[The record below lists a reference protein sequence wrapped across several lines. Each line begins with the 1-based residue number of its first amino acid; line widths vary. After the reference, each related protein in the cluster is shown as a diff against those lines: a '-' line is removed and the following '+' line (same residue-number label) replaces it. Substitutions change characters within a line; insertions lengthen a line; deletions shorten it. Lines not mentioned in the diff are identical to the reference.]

1 MTQTDRSKEI
11 RVLVKSTK
19 RGYVTVQSSQGPLAF
34 TNNREL
40 AYVFETYESLG
51 AFVRYF
57 EYIPN
62 EGLKT
67 EELYQD
73 APNKPGL

>member
-1 MTQTDRSKEI
+1 MDTNEREEI
-11 RVLVKSTK
+11 RVVVKSTK
-19 RGYVTVQSSQGPLAF
+19 RGYVTGQNLQGPVTF
-34 TNNREL
+34 TDNREL

-62 EGLKT
+62 EGLTT
-67 EELYQD
+67 EELYQE
-73 APNKPGL
+73 